1 MSIKLKNNSIGYL
14 AVTITASDIGLTLGA
29 GEGSLFPTLGVGDYF
44 YGTLSSTA
52 GSVEV
57 VKVTARTGDGFTI
70 VRAQEGTIAQTF
82 SSGSKFELRVTA
94 QNVLDVVNNTSID
107 NTIIGGT
114 TPAAGTFTTLT
125 ATGALTASSGTI
137 NGTSV
142 GATTA
147 SSGRFTT
154 LTATGALTATSGTLN
169 GIVIG
174 GASPAAGTF
183 TTLTA
188 TSSLIATGGSIN
200 GTTVGATT
208 AASGRFTTLV
218 ATGALTV
225 TSGTI
230 NGTTVGASTPAAGTF
245 TTLTA
250 TGALTASS
258 GTLNGIVIG
267 ATTPAAGNFTS
278 ITATGALTGTTA
290 NFTTVADSS
299 GTIRP
304 LLSGTNVSTATTT
317 FTASITGTTMTVS
330 VVSAGT
336 IAVGQVITGTGVTA
350 GTVITALGTGAGGI
364 GTYTVSVSQ
373 TVASTAITVV
383 GVDFLSLP
391 SWVKKITLTF
401 NGVST
406 SSTNAFKVQ
415 LGTSSGIASSGYS
428 SQGASIT
435 GANTCTVTAL
445 TTDSFTLGIAVVAAG
460 TYTGHIVI
468 TNVTGNTWVASAVI
482 SNTAGAVMG
491 YGSGVVSLASILDR
505 VRVTMNGTDT
515 FDAGSLNIIYE

>member
-1 MSIKLKNNSIGYL
+1 MTLKLKNNAIGYL

-29 GEGSLFPTLGVGDYF
+29 GEGSLFPTLGASDYF

-52 GSVEV
+52 GSIEV

-70 VRAQEGTIAQTF
+70 VRAQEGTTAQTF
-82 SSGSKFELRVTA
+82 SASSKFELRVTA
-94 QNVLDVVNNTSID
+94 QNVLDVVNNTTID
-107 NTIIGGT
+107 GTVIGGT
-114 TPAAGTFTTLT
+114 TPAAGSFTSVTTGSLT
-125 ATGALTASSGTI
+125 ATSGSL
-137 NGTSV
+137 NNVSV

-154 LTATGALTATSGTLN
+154 LVATGSVT
-169 GIVIG
+169 I
-174 GASPAAGTF
+174 AA
-183 TTLTA
+183 
-188 TSSLIATGGSIN
+188 GSIN
-200 GTTVGATT
+200 GTVIGGSSPASGTFTNLTATSALTATGGALDNVTVGATT

-218 ATGALTV
+218 ATGAV
-225 TSGTI
+225 TLAAGTI
-230 NGTTVGASTPAAGTF
+230 NGVTIGAT
-245 TTLTA
+245 
-250 TGALTASS
+250 TASS
-258 GTLNGIVIG
+258 GRFTTLVATGAVTLAAGTINGIVIG
-267 ATTPAAGNFTS
+267 GTTPAAGNFTS
-278 ITATGALTGTTA
+278 ISATGALTGTTA
-290 NFTTVADSS
+290 SFTTVADSS

-304 LLSGTNVSTATTT
+304 LLSGANVSTATTT
-317 FTASITGTTMTVS
+317 FTAAITGTTMTVS

-336 IAVGQVITGTGVTA
+336 VAVGQVITGTGVTA

-391 SWVKKITLTF
+391 SWTKKITLAF

-415 LGTSSGIASSGYS
+415 LGTSSGISSSGYT

-460 TYTGHIVI
+460 VYTGHVVL

-482 SNTAGAVMG
+482 SNTAGTTMG
-491 YGSGVVSLASILDR
+491 YGSGAVTLSALLDR

-515 FDAGSLNIIYE
+515 FDAGSLNILYE